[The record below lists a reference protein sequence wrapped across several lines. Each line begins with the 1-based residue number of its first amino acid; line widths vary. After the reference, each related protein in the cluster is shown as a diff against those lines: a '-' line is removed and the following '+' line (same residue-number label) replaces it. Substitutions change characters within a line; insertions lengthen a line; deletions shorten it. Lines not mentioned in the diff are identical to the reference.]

1 MNKTKLVTFR
11 LSIDSIDELISIA
24 KKTERKKNWL
34 VQKAINNL
42 IRQFKLNQN
51 ENKKNTDSNS

>member
-1 MNKTKLVTFR
+1 MNKTKLATFR
-11 LSIDSIDELISIA
+11 ISVESIDELTEIA

-42 IRQFKLNQN
+42 IKQFKIKQN
-51 ENKKNTDSNS
+51 EKTKNTD